1 MGFGFFSPIGP
12 SKRNL
17 FPSIQAKF
25 KNKLI
30 TSRSWKSWGLIL
42 ESKKM
47 LSTYKVQ
54 VQGLGCLNA
63 KIGTVIWYVT
73 YRTQEYR
80 VIKKSR

>member
-1 MGFGFFSPIGP
+1 ME
-12 SKRNL
+12 
-17 FPSIQAKF
+17 
-25 KNKLI
+25 KLG
-30 TSRSWKSWGLIL
+30 GLIL
-42 ESKKM
+42 ESKKKM

>member
-1 MGFGFFSPIGP
+1 MGAWFL
-12 SKRNL
+12 K
-17 FPSIQAKF
+17 A
-25 KNKLI
+25 
-30 TSRSWKSWGLIL
+30 
-42 ESKKM
+42 KKM